1 MGFSWPDRA
10 PAPLINHLLGICPP
24 VTLSQELQMGVR
36 KGSRR
41 DKEGKGITVGMLSRH
56 GARAT
61 KGIVRAC
68 SFRPSGSTKLLLI

>member
-41 DKEGKGITVGMLSRH
+41 DEEGKSITVGMLSRH

-61 KGIVRAC
+61 EGIVRAC
-68 SFRPSGSTKLLLI
+68 PFGPSGRTEPLPT